1 MHQPT
6 RTRLNRI
13 LGVLSALLIGYGIAG
28 IQVASAQEKC
38 PDVSAL
44 EAAAKTA
51 PATEVKPLVDLGQA
65 YLCGG
70 RFRDAQFSL
79 EEAIRR
85 DYKSFEAHF
94 YLGRSLY
101 EQGDYD
107 ASLLEYGQLASLYPD
122 RLEPYYQQGVV
133 YARVRKSEEAIKAF
147 SQAIEVGKR
156 IKAPNDIL
164 VSTYLALTSQYRILK
179 NFDGVASAYA
189 AARELRPDD
198 ASLMLGQAQALFDG
212 GKPSDALPIAFEVR
226 KNNPANT
233 GAVLLIA
240 DIYSAQGLPERALRE
255 IDDTLTNIKT
265 PKERSGLFVKRG
277 VILQKA
283 GRNSEALAA
292 FTAASEANPDNW
304 EAQYN
309 LGVLLLP
316 TKPADALARFKT
328 ALRIKPDD
336 GDTQLAIATAHEA
349 MKNYPAAYSAAKTAA
364 GLLSNP
370 AQKNRA
376 RFLAARSAYSAGQFN
391 DASTELRTLVAAEPE
406 NYAYQLWYGLT
417 RYQLKDTPGAISALE
432 TAVKLNPTAVEAR
445 TTLGAV
451 YFAAKRFADAE
462 QVLRSVLS
470 VDPNNIDALTNLGFA
485 LANLNRTEEAC
496 TSLAKAA
503 SLGSNAARQAANQL
517 KCK

>member
-1 MHQPT
+1 
-6 RTRLNRI
+6 
-13 LGVLSALLIGYGIAG
+13 VLASLLIGSGIAG
-28 IQVASAQEKC
+28 IQMVSAQEKC

-44 EAAAKTA
+44 EAAAKAA
-51 PATEVKPLVDLGQA
+51 PTTDAKALVDLGQA
-65 YLCGG
+65 YLCTG

-94 YLGRSLY
+94 HLGRALY

-107 ASLLEYGQLASLYPD
+107 AALLEYGQLASLYPD

-133 YARVRKSEEAIKAF
+133 SARVRKPEDAIKAF
-147 SQAIEVGKR
+147 TQAIEVGKR
-156 IKAPNDIL
+156 IKAPDEIL
-164 VSTYLALTSQYRILK
+164 VSTYLALASQYRALK
-179 NFDGVASAYA
+179 NFDGVATAYA
-189 AARELRPDD
+189 SALELRSGD
-198 ASLMLGQAQALFDG
+198 AALMLGRAQALFDA
-212 GKPSDALPIAFEVR
+212 GKPTDALPIAFEVR
-226 KNNPANT
+226 KNNPSNT

-255 IDDTLTNIKT
+255 IDDTLASIKT
-265 PKERSGLFVKRG
+265 PKERAELFVKRG

-283 GRNSEALAA
+283 GRNNEAIAA
-292 FTAASEANPDNW
+292 FTAAADANPESW

-309 LGVLLLP
+309 IGVLLLP
-316 TKPADALARFKT
+316 TKPADALARFKN

-336 GDTQLAIATAHEA
+336 GDTQLAIATAHDA
-349 MKNYPAAYSAAKTAA
+349 MKNYTAAYAAAKTAA

-370 AQKNRA
+370 AQKSRA
-376 RFLAARSAYSAGQFN
+376 RFLAARSAYNAGQYN
-391 DASTELRTLVAAEPE
+391 DASTELRALVAAEPE

-417 RYQLKDTPGAISALE
+417 RYQLKDTPGAVAALE

-451 YFAAKRFADAE
+451 YFAARRFADAE

-470 VDPNNIDALTNLGFA
+470 VEPNNVDALTNLGFA

-496 TSLAKAA
+496 TALAKATA
-503 SLGSNAARQAANQL
+503 LGSSAARQAANQL
-517 KCK
+517 KCR